1 LLVTTFGS
9 LKPILRRIV
18 LRVHPDVV
26 SQLPPHC
33 SALNATSL
41 QTLFRLF
48 DSLRARLPE
57 ERASMPAEEVAAG
70 TQPLAEAYK
79 FEFWHEPRAPEG
91 AAEAAPAA
99 SPLLLQREV
108 RVPRGLEAQCARLA
122 SAGRPASASAHWLA
136 LGADT
141 LAVLGEGLG
150 LCARGAV
157 QLSPELRAAIRAG
170 AAPKPGPGSSSS
182 RSGAG
187 MEPLSA
193 TEALRAHLRGL
204 SPLQQ
209 GKDQGR
215 GAATLAEAQA
225 LVAQPRSVFTLPQR
239 RGRVQALLARP
250 GWLTIDAAEGGSS
263 SSAAAAASAMR
274 LRQALLTHYDA
285 LFLYHSLWLG
295 LRVAVGPNLHYMAQ
309 PATGCLTLPSAFSEA
324 ELVHLVRRSTGG
336 QQERAVSSAAAAAAA
351 AVSYIK

>member
-1 LLVTTFGS
+1 MPPGTLLVTTFGS

-26 SQLPPHC
+26 SQLPAHC

-57 ERASMPAEEVAAG
+57 ERAGMPAEEVAAS

-79 FEFWHEPRAPEG
+79 FEFWHEPRAEEG
-91 AAEAAPAA
+91 AAEAPAA

-108 RVPRGLEAQCARLA
+108 RVPRGLEAQCTRLV

-157 QLSPELRAAIRAG
+157 QLSPELRTAIRAG
-170 AAPKPGPGSSSS
+170 AAPAAGSSSS
-182 RSGAG
+182 KGGAG

-209 GKDQGR
+209 GKDQSR
-215 GAATLAEAQA
+215 GTATLAEAQA

-263 SSAAAAASAMR
+263 AAAAASAMR

-295 LRVAVGPNLHYMAQ
+295 LRVAVGPHLHYMAQ
-309 PATGCLTLPSAFSEA
+309 PATGCLTLPSAFTEA
-324 ELVHLVRRSTGG
+324 ELVHLVRRSWGQLEKGQGG
-336 QQERAVSSAAAAAAA
+336 GRKGQGAQQH
-351 AVSYIK
+351 K